1 MHSSKIIRLH
11 GIISIAQHRL
21 KQVQKSISLQKFPR
35 RHQVPQHH
43 LQVKINNG
51 SVHPAY
57 NPSFSA
63 CFFQSEQYFSLTTNQ
78 PTVFFSRL
86 ISPAERGQ

>member
-1 MHSSKIIRLH
+1 VAVSSL
-11 GIISIAQHRL
+11 
-21 KQVQKSISLQKFPR
+21 V
-35 RHQVPQHH
+35 
-43 LQVKINNG
+43 G

-63 CFFQSEQYFSLTTNQ
+63 RFFFSRNNIFLTTNQ

-86 ISPAERGQ
+86 ISTAERGQLSLFLFLPSSLFFYLALAHRIVTTS